1 MPEYQ
6 KFHARYLYDPG
17 VEVISISDDRSRD
30 VVDRFMAKNE
40 YNFTVLMDDGY
51 SQKVGINAQPTTWFV
66 DGDGYIQFVQVG
78 SEGSDSPLEE
88 EFAWRVEALRGA
100 EESP

>member
-6 KFHARYLYDPG
+6 KFHAHYLDDPE
-17 VEVISISDDRSRD
+17 VEVISISDDKSRD

-40 YNFTVLMDDGY
+40 YDFTVLMGAGY
-51 SQKVGINAQPTTWFV
+51 FQKAGVNARPTTWFV
-66 DGDGYIQFVQVG
+66 DGDGYIQFVELGG
-78 SEGSDSPLEE
+78 SHDSHLEE

-100 EESP
+100 QESP